1 MCPDITQRTFGDFNG
16 LWSVGKFPSLFAP
29 FFSRAKTEDPP
40 PSTPSRACRG
50 PWAGL
55 TTSSSNPQKKHLT
68 TKHSEFLLGKKS
80 NGEFSKPKMDFSAP
94 KSMCW
99 NRISRFPT
107 STVEARHIASDW
119 GPASR
124 VGRHRKG
131 GRPKKLIEI
140 GQPTTWLEGD
150 LFFLVLRISR
160 NL

>member
-1 MCPDITQRTFGDFNG
+1 MSRYNPKNCWWFQWLMKCWEVSKSLCSILFT
-16 LWSVGKFPSLFAP
+16 GKNW
-29 FFSRAKTEDPP
+29 RPP